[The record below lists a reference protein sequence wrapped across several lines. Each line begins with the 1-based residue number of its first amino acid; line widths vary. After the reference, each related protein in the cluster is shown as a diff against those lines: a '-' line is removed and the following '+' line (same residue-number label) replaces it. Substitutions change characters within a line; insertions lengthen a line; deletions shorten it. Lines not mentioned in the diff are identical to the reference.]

1 MLQPEEM
8 REKISSSDK
17 ANDKKAQLTLQD
29 LQTVIEIFQGT
40 YNFSAAH
47 PEIKCR
53 YINNK
58 KSYAESGEKIAFFQK
73 VETEMQGVINIYLE
87 TKAQTQN
94 DLPYDKILV
103 SENNCCKLEALL
115 IEYFQKPHAAHN
127 CHALVQLDGV
137 MTNFNNMM
145 GKWARDNTPLGRLS
159 MLAGMNLLPLP
170 AAEKYLLEQLN
181 DANNPDLFIKT
192 IANSYVESALIL
204 LKHLSPSVIFKKDPQ
219 IANNA
224 LELAIAKGRHHFD
237 SDKRSSLTL
246 GCIIDT
252 MFAIIKKE
260 NLDVELFHNI
270 EGDNIPPIAL
280 AVSHGD
286 VKSTTY
292 LLELGVFKPETEQDA
307 PGEAS
312 GDIPPYEQMSAMISG
327 YTICMIGPT
336 KQELK
341 SEDETCYHYD
351 TYSLLI
357 ENEWKIRTEECK
369 VLIDSY
375 RHPRNSKVSP

>member
-1 MLQPEEM
+1 M
-8 REKISSSDK
+8 
-17 ANDKKAQLTLQD
+17 
-29 LQTVIEIFQGT
+29 
-40 YNFSAAH
+40 
-47 PEIKCR
+47 
-53 YINNK
+53 
-58 KSYAESGEKIAFFQK
+58 
-73 VETEMQGVINIYLE
+73 
-87 TKAQTQN
+87 
-94 DLPYDKILV
+94 
-103 SENNCCKLEALL
+103 
-115 IEYFQKPHAAHN
+115 
-127 CHALVQLDGV
+127 
-137 MTNFNNMM
+137 
-145 GKWARDNTPLGRLS
+145 
-159 MLAGMNLLPLP
+159 
-170 AAEKYLLEQLN
+170 
-181 DANNPDLFIKT
+181 
-192 IANSYVESALIL
+192 IL
-204 LKHLSPSVIFKKDPQ
+204 LKHLSPSIIFKKDPQ
-219 IANNA
+219 LANNA

-270 EGDNIPPIAL
+270 EGNNIPPIAL

-292 LLELGVFKPETEQDA
+292 LLELGVIKPETEQDA
-307 PGEAS
+307 PDEAS

-351 TYSLLI
+351 TYSFLI

-369 VLIDSY
+369 ALIESY